1 MIQMTLI
8 QIDNYGPWTVT
19 PRPRTESDLQMLQ
32 ASLFADLN
40 NHFGNKKGLV
50 FFTRFDNLLA
60 ISNGLD
66 EEDHLRIQR
75 SIRNRY
81 PITVSMGVGAAET
94 PHEAQ
99 KLATIA
105 LQKAGSAQSGER
117 KEILAVD
124 SLVSEE
130 DSFVQAA
137 HIDINSVTETLTDI
151 ESAFDTSFMVNKA
164 QHYLMTKLIK
174 KGALLFFIGGDNF
187 MSPCNGLS
195 EQEIEDIMVEI
206 DEEIGIK
213 VVAPMAGI
221 TNANFLNKVIP
232 LGFDVATLG
241 GYSLDAP
248 AIEASKKIIA
258 RGRAEFDF
266 PLDEIFTHIQ
276 NEVNSIKSVHSSVKV
291 SANVRATTP
300 QPIIDVGNI
309 RDLDIVEINC
319 HCRQEEILAIG
330 CGQEMLNRPDLSN
343 FISEIVDNVKSEV
356 SVKIR
361 ANVEGT
367 DTLEI
372 SKLIED
378 AGADYLHVDAMKKG
392 VFEADWE
399 LLSEICNNVNI
410 KVIGNNSVNSREN
423 LEKMV
428 NTGVDGFSIARSV
441 ISGNLDFNI
450 ANF

>member
-60 ISNGLD
+60 ISNGLN

-81 PITVSMGVGAAET
+81 PITISMGVGAAET

-164 QHYLMTKLIK
+164 QHYLMTKLRE

-195 EQEIEDIMVEI
+195 EDDLTQILKEIYD
-206 DEEIGIK
+206 EIGIGLK
-213 VVAPMAGI
+213 AGI
-221 TNANFLNKVIP
+221 
-232 LGFDVATLG
+232 
-241 GYSLDAP
+241 
-248 AIEASKKIIA
+248 
-258 RGRAEFDF
+258 GRADNMEDAAYMADIG
-266 PLDEIFTHIQ
+266 LEI
-276 NEVNSIKSVHSSVKV
+276 
-291 SANVRATTP
+291 
-300 QPIIDVGNI
+300 
-309 RDLDIVEINC
+309 
-319 HCRQEEILAIG
+319 
-330 CGQEMLNRPDLSN
+330 
-343 FISEIVDNVKSEV
+343 
-356 SVKIR
+356 IR
-361 ANVEGT
+361 A
-367 DTLEI
+367 
-372 SKLIED
+372 
-378 AGADYLHVDAMKKG
+378 
-392 VFEADWE
+392 
-399 LLSEICNNVNI
+399 
-410 KVIGNNSVNSREN
+410 GNN
-423 LEKMV
+423 K
-428 NTGVDGFSIARSV
+428 DWIHV
-441 ISGNLDFNI
+441 IEEL
-450 ANF
+450 